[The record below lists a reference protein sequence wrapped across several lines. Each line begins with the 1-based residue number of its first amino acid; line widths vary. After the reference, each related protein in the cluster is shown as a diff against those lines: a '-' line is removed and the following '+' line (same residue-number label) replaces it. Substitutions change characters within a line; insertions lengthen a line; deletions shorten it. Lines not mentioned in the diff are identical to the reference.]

1 MPVPGPRPVV
11 WAPRARVIE
20 VLVPYDAY
28 EEPEHMPLRLVGAG
42 QPGYWGAD
50 TVLGHGT
57 DYGYSVDGGPLL
69 PDPRSVWLPQGIHGP
84 TRVFDP
90 AFEWTD
96 GTWSPPDL
104 STSVLMHVD
113 VETFTPEG
121 TLDAA
126 ARLLP
131 AVAELGVHG
140 VELAPVAA
148 FDPALGPSHGVRL
161 YSVHEPYGG
170 PRALQRF
177 VDAAHAAGLAV
188 VLDIPYRWAVA
199 DELGLEAYG
208 PYLQGGGRPRPPRPD
223 VGDAGEH
230 ALQAMRPRTGQVP
243 LDRPRTG
250 PIQMRTGQV
259 PSIGTR
265 AGKVPSAPTVRTD
278 YVGDR
283 INLDGSGN
291 RGPRDFLV
299 DDARHWLREYH
310 VDGLVLDVDALVD
323 RSPTP
328 FLGEL
333 ADHVVALG
341 EQLDRRFSLLVDGP
355 GRSDRL
361 TSILLRILS
370 GPGKSEDIQALQMLA
385 DLVHPSVRRAS
396 RQNGGGRRRM
406 RSGAAVVEDITRLPA
421 TQLTVPWA
429 GEESPATA
437 LLAVDDVDIRASVLA
452 TVVLAGNP
460 LVLDTVHTP
469 VAPRNESEQRLA
481 RWARELIAIRHSVAE
496 ELDLPLEIRS
506 TADRSVIV
514 VLRGTLAF
522 VLNTGHGLAALR
534 LGSLL
539 RPADGAVQAPLPGSF
554 RLAAAWEPGATR
566 LVGDTLTVPPRMTA
580 VLRAENPAHPTT
592 RRR

>member
-11 WAPRARVIE
+11 WAPRARIIE
-20 VLVPYDAY
+20 VLVPYDPY

-42 QPGYWGAD
+42 EPGYWGAD
-50 TVLGHGT
+50 RVLGHGT
-57 DYGYSVDGGPLL
+57 DYGYSIDGGPLL

-96 GTWSPPDL
+96 GSWSPPDL

-113 VETFTPEG
+113 VETFTPAG

-126 ARLLP
+126 AELLP
-131 AVAELGVHG
+131 TVAGLGVHG

-148 FDPALGPSHGVRL
+148 FDPALGPAQGVRL

-177 VDAAHAAGLAV
+177 IDAAHALGLAV

-208 PYLQGGGRPRPPRPD
+208 PYLTGGSGRTRAPRPD

-250 PIQMRTGQV
+250 PIQLRTGQV

-278 YVGDR
+278 FVGDR
-283 INLDGSGN
+283 INLDGSGS

-333 ADHVVALG
+333 ADYVVGMG

-361 TSILLRILS
+361 TTILLRILS
-370 GPGKSEDIQALQMLA
+370 GPGRSEDIQALQMLA
-385 DLVHPSVRRAS
+385 DLVHPSVRRAT
-396 RQNGGGRRRM
+396 RQNSGRRNRV
-406 RSGAAVVEDITRLPA
+406 RAGASVVEDITRLPA
-421 TQLTVPWA
+421 AQLTTPWS

-437 LLAVDDVDIRASVLA
+437 LLGVDDVDIRASVLA
-452 TVVLAGNP
+452 TVLLAGNA
-460 LVLDTVHTP
+460 LVLDTVHVP
-469 VAPRNESEQRLA
+469 VVPRNENEQRLV
-481 RWARELIAIRHSVAE
+481 RWARDLVAIRHAVAD

-506 TADRSVIV
+506 TADRSVIA
-514 VLRGTLAF
+514 VLRGSLAF

-539 RPADGAVQAPLPGSF
+539 RPAEGAGKAPLPAAF

-580 VLRAENPAHPTT
+580 VLRAD
-592 RRR
+592 R

>member
-1 MPVPGPRPVV
+1 M
-11 WAPRARVIE
+11 
-20 VLVPYDAY
+20 PYDPY

-42 QPGYWGAD
+42 EPGYWGAD
-50 TVLGHGT
+50 SVLGHGT
-57 DYGYSVDGGPLL
+57 DYGYSIDGGPLL

-96 GTWSPPDL
+96 GAWSPPDL
-104 STSVLMHVD
+104 STGVLMHVD
-113 VETFTPEG
+113 VETFTPQG

-126 ARLLP
+126 AEVLP
-131 AVAELGVHG
+131 TVAELGVQG
-140 VELAPVAA
+140 IELAPVAA

-177 VDAAHAAGLAV
+177 INAAHALGLAV

-208 PYLQGGGRPRPPRPD
+208 PYLTGGSGRPRPPRPD

-250 PIQMRTGQV
+250 PIQLRTGQV

-278 YVGDR
+278 FVGDR
-283 INLDGSGN
+283 INLAGSGS

-323 RSPTP
+323 RSPAP
-328 FLGEL
+328 FLSEL
-333 ADHVVALG
+333 ADYVVGMG

-361 TSILLRILS
+361 TTILLRILS
-370 GPGKSEDIQALQMLA
+370 GPGRTEDIQALQMLA
-385 DLVHPSVRRAS
+385 DLVHPSVRRAT
-396 RQNGGGRRRM
+396 RQNGGRRNRV
-406 RSGAAVVEDITRLPA
+406 RAGASVVEDITRLPA
-421 TQLTVPWA
+421 TQLTVPWS

-437 LLAVDDVDIRASVLA
+437 LLGVDDVDIRASVLA
-452 TVVLAGNP
+452 TVILAGNP
-460 LVLDTVHTP
+460 LVLDTVHAP
-469 VAPRNESEQRLA
+469 VVPRNESERRLV
-481 RWARELIAIRHSVAE
+481 RWARELIAIRHGVTA
-496 ELDLPLEIRS
+496 ELDFPLEVRS
-506 TADRSVIV
+506 TGDGSVIA

-539 RPADGAVQAPLPGSF
+539 RPAEGAVKAPLPGAF
-554 RLAAAWEPGATR
+554 KLAAAWEPGATR

-580 VLRAENPAHPTT
+580 VLRAEG
-592 RRR
+592 

>member
-283 INLDGSGN
+283 INLDGSGS

>member
-11 WAPRARVIE
+11 WAPRARIIE
-20 VLVPYDAY
+20 VLVPYDPY

-42 QPGYWGAD
+42 EPGYWGAD
-50 TVLGHGT
+50 SVLGHGT

-96 GTWSPPDL
+96 GSWSPPDL
-104 STSVLMHVD
+104 STSVLMHLD
-113 VETFTPEG
+113 VETFTPDG

-126 ARLLP
+126 AELLP
-131 AVAELGVHG
+131 TIAGLGVDG

-148 FDPALGPSHGVRL
+148 FDPARGPARGVRL

-177 VDAAHAAGLAV
+177 VDAAHAERLAV

-208 PYLQGGGRPRPPRPD
+208 PYLTGGGGRPRVQRPD
-223 VGDAGEH
+223 FGDAGEH

-250 PIQMRTGQV
+250 PIQLRTGQV
-259 PSIGTR
+259 PTIGTR
-265 AGKVPSAPTVRTD
+265 AGKVPSSPTVRTD

-283 INLDGSGN
+283 INLDGSGS

-333 ADHVVALG
+333 ADYVVGLG

-370 GPGKSEDIQALQMLA
+370 GPGKTEDIQALQMLA
-385 DLVHPSVRRAS
+385 DLVHPSVRRAT
-396 RQNGGGRRRM
+396 RQNGGRRNRV
-406 RSGAAVVEDITRLPA
+406 RAGASVVEDITRLPA
-421 TQLTVPWA
+421 AQLTVPWA

-437 LLAVDDVDIRASVLA
+437 LLGVDDVDIRASVLA
-452 TVVLAGNP
+452 TVLLAGNP
-460 LVLDTVHTP
+460 LVLDTVHVP
-469 VAPRNESEQRLA
+469 VVPRSANEQRLV
-481 RWARELIAIRHSVAE
+481 RWAHDLIGIRHAITD

-506 TADRSVIV
+506 TADRSVIA
-514 VLRGTLAF
+514 VLRGSLAF

-539 RPADGAVQAPLPGSF
+539 RPAEGASRAPLPGAF

-580 VLRAENPAHPTT
+580 VLRAEV
-592 RRR
+592 

>member
-11 WAPRARVIE
+11 WAPRARIIE
-20 VLVPYDAY
+20 VLVPYDPY

-42 QPGYWGAD
+42 EPGYWGAD
-50 TVLGHGT
+50 RVLGHGT

-96 GTWSPPDL
+96 GAWSPPDL
-104 STSVLMHVD
+104 STGVLMHVD
-113 VETFTPEG
+113 VETFTAAG

-126 ARLLP
+126 AELLP
-131 AVAELGVHG
+131 AVADLGVHG

-148 FDPALGPSHGVRL
+148 FDPARGPARGVRL

-177 VDAAHAAGLAV
+177 IDAAHAAGLAV

-208 PYLQGGGRPRPPRPD
+208 PYLTGGGGRARPPRTD

-230 ALQAMRPRTGQVP
+230 SLQTMRPRTGQVP
-243 LDRPRTG
+243 VDRPRTG
-250 PIQMRTGQV
+250 PIQLRTGHA
-259 PSIGTR
+259 PTMGTR

-283 INLDGSGN
+283 INLDGSGS

-323 RSPTP
+323 RAPTP
-328 FLGEL
+328 FLVEL
-333 ADHVVALG
+333 AEYVVGMG
-341 EQLDRRFSLLVDGP
+341 EQLGRRFSLLLDGP

-361 TSILLRILS
+361 TTILLRILS
-370 GPGKSEDIQALQMLA
+370 GPGRTEDVQALQMLA
-385 DLVHPSVRRAS
+385 DLVHPSVRRAT
-396 RQNGGGRRRM
+396 RQNGVRPSRV
-406 RSGAAVVEDITRLPA
+406 RSGANVVEDITRLPA
-421 TQLTVPWA
+421 AQLTVPWT
-429 GEESPATA
+429 GEKSPATA
-437 LLAVDDVDIRASVLA
+437 LLGVDDVDIRASVLA
-452 TVVLAGNP
+452 TVILAGNP
-460 LVLDTVHTP
+460 LVLDTVHAP
-469 VAPRNESEQRLA
+469 VVVRNENDRRLV
-481 RWARELIAIRHSVAE
+481 RWARELIAIRRGISD
-496 ELDLPLEIRS
+496 ELDLPLEVRA
-506 TADRSVIV
+506 TADTSVIA
-514 VLRGTLAF
+514 VLRGSMAF

-539 RPADGAVQAPLPGSF
+539 RPTEGAAKRPLPAAF

-566 LVGDTLTVPPRMTA
+566 LLGDTLTVPPRMTA
-580 VLRAENPAHPTT
+580 VLRAA
-592 RRR
+592 R